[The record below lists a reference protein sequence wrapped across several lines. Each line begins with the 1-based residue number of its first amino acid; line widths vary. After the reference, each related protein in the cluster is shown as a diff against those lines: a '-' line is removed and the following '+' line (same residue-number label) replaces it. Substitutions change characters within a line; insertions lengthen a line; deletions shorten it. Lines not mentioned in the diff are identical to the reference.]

1 MTLHIICAL
10 TDNRAIGNKGGLLYH
25 LSADLRHFKQL
36 TTGHTVLMG
45 RRTFESLPKG
55 ALPNRRNVVLS
66 RTATEF
72 EGCDCYTSL
81 QEALAHCAKDED
93 IYIIGGASVYE
104 QALAIADR
112 LCLTEIHDT
121 PADADAFFPE
131 YDGWKETAREEHSTD
146 EKHHQ
151 AYAFVD
157 YVKP

>member
-1 MTLHIICAL
+1 MWPRVVALQLEVFVAEREEVLHVGVYLHA
-10 TDNRAIGNKGGLLYH
+10 RQWSR
-25 LSADLRHFKQL
+25 SACELQSSL
-36 TTGHTVLMG
+36 VEMVEIEMG
-45 RRTFESLPKG
+45 VASC
-55 ALPNRRNVVLS
+55 VY
-66 RTATEF
+66 EF
-72 EGCDCYTSL
+72 
-81 QEALAHCAKDED
+81 AHCAKDED

-104 QALAIADR
+104 QALPIVDR

-121 PADADAFFPE
+121 PANADAFFPE